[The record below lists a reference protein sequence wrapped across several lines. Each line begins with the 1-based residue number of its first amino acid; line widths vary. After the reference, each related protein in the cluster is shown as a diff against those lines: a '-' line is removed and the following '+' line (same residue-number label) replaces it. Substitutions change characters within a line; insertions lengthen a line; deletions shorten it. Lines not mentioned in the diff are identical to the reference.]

1 MFSGHVDD
9 HANKINSPACM
20 RFPTYIRMPFRG
32 MEDVE
37 FFPLLESL
45 MKREISITLAWVTA
59 GRAMVLKL
67 GPATEARLLRQI

>member
-1 MFSGHVDD
+1 
-9 HANKINSPACM
+9 
-20 RFPTYIRMPFRG
+20 